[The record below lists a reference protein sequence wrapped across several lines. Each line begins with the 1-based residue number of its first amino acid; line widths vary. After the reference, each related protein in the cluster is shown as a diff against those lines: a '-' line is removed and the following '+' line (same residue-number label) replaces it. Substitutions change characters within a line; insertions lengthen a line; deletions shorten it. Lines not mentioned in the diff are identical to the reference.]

1 MNQLIEL
8 QEVHI
13 HSSWVEVYLIGHKI
27 LVDGKKLSKNI
38 FSQKPRKHLEI
49 REIICKNLV
58 DG

>member
-1 MNQLIEL
+1 MRIFPIFLREEMNQLIEL

-38 FSQKPRKHLEI
+38 FSQKPRK
-49 REIICKNLV
+49 
-58 DG
+58 

>member
-38 FSQKPRKHLEI
+38 FHKSQENKG
-49 REIICKNLV
+49 NT
-58 DG
+58 GNFM